1 MTALM
6 LEDDADWDIEI
17 KKQLFLVAPHIRA
30 ITNSTSSRG
39 QPQPYGSAWDLLWV
53 GHCGDDVPQTGVVSI
68 FDNTLPE
75 DGAYRENTGEYI
87 MLSPEPQRRLIHIS
101 EGPICTYA
109 YAVTGSAARKIYE
122 YAKGGV
128 DDIITVYLRRWC
140 RAGFLVCVTINP
152 ELFHHHKKAGKR
164 SSEIAAWE
172 GWEALSAPSEVEYTA
187 NIRYSA
193 RCNANSTVLVSCR
206 HESGRVDA

>member
-1 MTALM
+1 
-6 LEDDADWDIEI
+6 
-17 KKQLFLVAPHIRA
+17 
-30 ITNSTSSRG
+30 
-39 QPQPYGSAWDLLWV
+39 
-53 GHCGDDVPQTGVVSI
+53 VPPTGVVSI

-75 DGAYRENTGEYI
+75 DTAYRENTGEYI
-87 MLSPEPQRRLIHIS
+87 SLNPEPHRRVIHIS

-109 YAVTGSAARKIYE
+109 YAVTLSTARKIYE
-122 YAKGGV
+122 YARGGV

-140 RAGFLVCVTINP
+140 QAGFLVCVTVNP

-193 RCNANSTVLVSCR
+193 RCYANSTVLVSCR
-206 HESGRVDA
+206 NESGRVDA